1 MDIAPNISPSE
12 TKLAALLKLNFSSKE
27 ISNILGISTESVKT
41 SRSRLRKKLGLTR
54 EDNLVDFLMKL

>member
-1 MDIAPNISPSE
+1 MDIVPNISPSE